1 MDAKDYLYYGF
12 GQIVFGLAFS
22 DGEVQIEEKKR
33 LEEIID
39 NHFLKDTDGSRVSSI
54 IFQLLDKNTTFSV
67 DEIYEQGVKNIK
79 LGDHYLTPE
88 LLEKFKSVLQNI
100 ADAFPPSTEEE
111 LEIIR
116 KFSNDIKCN

>member
-22 DGEVQIEEKKR
+22 DGKVQIEEKKR

-54 IFQLLDKNTTFSV
+54 IFQLLDKKTTLVSMKYTNKV
-67 DEIYEQGVKNIK
+67 CKNMK

-88 LLEKFKSVLQNI
+88 ILEKFKSILQKV

>member
-22 DGEVQIEEKKR
+22 DGKVQIEEKKL
-33 LEEIID
+33 LEKIID
-39 NHFLKDTDGSRVSSI
+39 NHFLKDSDGSRVSSI
-54 IFQLLDKNTTFSV
+54 IFQLLDKNNTFSV
-67 DEIYEQGVKNIK
+67 TEIYEQGVKNMR

-88 LLEKFKSVLQNI
+88 ILEKFNSILRKV
-100 ADAFPPSTEEE
+100 ADAFPPSTPEE
-111 LEIIR
+111 LEVIR